1 MGLGD
6 WLNPN
11 LSSAFG
17 LEDVRMCDALI
28 SPEYIAFVRRYL
40 QRDLQYGWFLHA
52 SPQLEGFRIPGGM
65 LNLLNVRYVISFRDG
80 IEDFIARNRI
90 AYSDGEMRGGVVVEN
105 LGAWPRIFAVERPHI
120 ESSPQAALERLGTLD
135 ASRPFA
141 VVANDF
147 PSARWSSLCGSGCGA
162 APLRE
167 SISDIDAG
175 INDLSFRAAVS
186 GPAILVVSEAMADGW
201 RAFVD
206 GVEQP
211 IFRANVLFRGLIL
224 ERGEHQVRFV
234 FRPPG
239 WAQSLWLAAA
249 GMCACAALAA
259 AAFARRPRV
268 VAAATLAKLADG

>member
-17 LEDVRMCDALI
+17 LEDVRMCDALV
-28 SPEYIAFVRRYL
+28 SPDYMAFIRRYF
-40 QRDLQYGWFLHA
+40 QRDLKYGWFLHA
-52 SPQLEGFRIPGGM
+52 SPRSEGFRVPGGM
-65 LNLLNVRYVISFRDG
+65 LNLLNVKYLVSFPDG
-80 IEDFIARNRI
+80 IEDYIARNKV
-90 AYSDGEMRGGVVVEN
+90 AYTDQEMRGGVVVEN
-105 LGAWPRIFAVERPHI
+105 LGAWPRIFAVQRPHL

-135 ASRPFA
+135 ASEPFA

-147 PSARWSSLCGSGCGA
+147 PAARWSALCATGCGA
-162 APLRE
+162 IPLRE
-167 SISDIDAG
+167 RISDISADV
-175 INDLSFRAAVS
+175 NDLSFRAAVA
-186 GPAILVVSEAMADGW
+186 GPAVLVVSEAMADGW

-224 ERGEHQVRFV
+224 EAGEHSVRFV

-239 WAQSLWLAAA
+239 WAESLWLAAA

-259 AAFARRPRV
+259 AAMVRRPHV